1 MFLNVNNDYCLILKS
16 DFQVLY
22 SLFLLL
28 IVKEVCYL
36 HNLLSL
42 QDLLNSTLTV
52 SKMTSEIQQ
61 LLETL
66 MDYSMQEQEEFL
78 EIIHRLN
85 NIVKNI
91 PEREEDL
98 TRWSFK

>member
-1 MFLNVNNDYCLILKS
+1 
-16 DFQVLY
+16 
-22 SLFLLL
+22 
-28 IVKEVCYL
+28 
-36 HNLLSL
+36 
-42 QDLLNSTLTV
+42 
-52 SKMTSEIQQ
+52 MTSEIQQ

-98 TRWSFK
+98 TRWSFKQRGAGKNKNGNKRLQ

>member
-1 MFLNVNNDYCLILKS
+1 
-16 DFQVLY
+16 
-22 SLFLLL
+22 
-28 IVKEVCYL
+28 
-36 HNLLSL
+36 
-42 QDLLNSTLTV
+42 
-52 SKMTSEIQQ
+52 MTSEIQQ

-78 EIIHRLN
+78 EIIRRLN